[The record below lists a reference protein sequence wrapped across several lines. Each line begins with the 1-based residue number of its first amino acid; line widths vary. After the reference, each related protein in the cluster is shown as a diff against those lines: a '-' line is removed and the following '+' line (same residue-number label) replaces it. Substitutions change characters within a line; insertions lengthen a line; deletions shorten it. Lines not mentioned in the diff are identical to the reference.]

1 MREPAFIKKN
11 KDKWQRFEALL
22 QQKEKPAT
30 PDEQAALF
38 IQITDDLSYAKTFY
52 PKSSVTQYLNSL
64 AAKVHQSIYRNKKE
78 ESSRIVQF
86 WKYELPLVMYEVRYK
101 LLYAF
106 LIFSIAIA
114 IGVIS
119 SANDN
124 TFVRL
129 ILGDAYVNMTLDN
142 IEKGDP
148 MGVYKHMG
156 QMEMWVYIAWNNVRV
171 SFLAFIFGVFLS
183 FGTGLVLLQNGIML
197 GAFQYFFY
205 QKGLFLTSFLTIWIH
220 GTLEISAIIIAG
232 CAGFVMGNSIL
243 FPRTYSRRDSFRIGA
258 KKGLKIIVGLV
269 PIFILAAF
277 FEGFITRLT
286 EMPDVLKLAII
297 LGSLAFVIWYF
308 VVYPRHLF
316 DGGRWTA
323 DDGRWTV
330 DDRR

>member
-22 QQKEKPAT
+22 QKKERPAT

-52 PKSSVTQYLNSL
+52 PKSPITEYLNTL
-64 AAKVHQSIYRNKKE
+64 AAQVHQSIYRNKKE
-78 ESSRIVQF
+78 ENSRILQF
-86 WKYELPLVMYEVRYK
+86 WKYELPLIMYEVRHK

-106 LIFSIAIA
+106 LIFSIAIL
-114 IGVIS
+114 IGVVS
-119 SANDN
+119 SANDA

-129 ILGDAYVNMTLDN
+129 ILGDDYVNMTLDN

-148 MGVYKHMG
+148 MGVYNHMG

-171 SFLAFIFGVFLS
+171 SFLAFIFGVFFS
-183 FGTGLVLLQNGIML
+183 FGTGFILLQNGIML

-220 GTLEISAIIIAG
+220 GTLEISAIVIAG

-243 FPRTYSRRDSFRIGA
+243 FPRTYSRGESFRIGA

-286 EMPDVLKLAII
+286 EMPDALKWTII
-297 LGSLAFVIWYF
+297 LVSLAFVIWYF
-308 VVYPRHLF
+308 VIYPRQLAVK
-316 DGGRWTA
+316 RELK
-323 DDGRWTV
+323 
-330 DDRR
+330 

>member
-1 MREPAFIKKN
+1 MKYIITVPKLPKKMREPAFIKKN

-22 QQKEKPAT
+22 HKKDEPAT

-52 PKSSVTQYLNSL
+52 PKSHITQYLNDL

-78 ESSRIVQF
+78 EGSRIVRF
-86 WKYELPLVMYEVRYK
+86 WKYELPLIMYEVRHK

-106 LIFSIAIA
+106 LIFSIAVA
-114 IGVIS
+114 IGAIS

-129 ILGDAYVNMTLDN
+129 ILGDGYVNMTLEN

-156 QMEMWVYIAWNNVRV
+156 QMDMWIMIAWNNVRV
-171 SFLAFIFGVFLS
+171 SFFAFIFGVFISL
-183 FGTGLVLLQNGIML
+183 GTGMVLLQNGIML

-220 GTLEISAIIIAG
+220 GTLEISAIVIAG

-243 FPRTYSRRDSFRIGA
+243 FPRTYSRRESFRMGA
-258 KKGLKIIVGLV
+258 KKGLKIIVGLI

-286 EMPDVLKLAII
+286 EMPDVLKWVII
-297 LGSLAFVIWYF
+297 LASLAFVIWYF
-308 VVYPRHLF
+308 VIYPRQL
-316 DGGRWTA
+316 A
-323 DDGRWTV
+323 KNE
-330 DDRR
+330 